1 MQGVDVYLV
10 CDNTMDQEWDL
21 SVNKYLC
28 IIVVCVYM
36 KLDENIGILQVLQS
50 DVECRCFT
58 G

>member
-36 KLDENIGILQVLQS
+36 KLDENIGIL
-50 DVECRCFT
+50 
-58 G
+58 